1 MHWDDGPG
9 GGCASRVCRVRV
21 VPARRRC
28 HAGLSSAGTGIA
40 ACHQRAPG
48 LSRCTCAASAAC
60 PPLVK
65 APRAHRLWVSLID
78 SSGPGS
84 RLDIFA
90 VNVRLIYA
98 LLRRG
103 VWTNSG
109 AFSVHRALIALP
121 QVKALLR
128 ARPVTR
134 SPAFPPRRAQAR
146 RRFTQVIHMVVHS
159 KACNTFSS
167 RAGRQQRVSMPV
179 LARGG
184 RHAGRGSGLGLDAI
198 AHDGGH
204 RMLAAH
210 PAGQAAR
217 VPRRLP
223 AVTLTVIPPAAH
235 PRYAQ
240 AARAQSPPAPAPACA
255 TTATSRSGRR
265 RSPSTTR
272 FSS

>member
-1 MHWDDGPG
+1 MTDRAAARP
-9 GGCASRVCRVRV
+9 GCAGFGWCQRGVDVMPDCHRQAQGSRPAISERLVCPGARVPRVRLAL
-21 VPARRRC
+21 P
-28 HAGLSSAGTGIA
+28 LSSA
-40 ACHQRAPG
+40 PG
-48 LSRCTCAASAAC
+48 SPS
-60 PPLVK
+60 VG
-65 APRAHRLWVSLID
+65 SLID
-78 SSGPGS
+78 GSGPGS
-84 RLDIFA
+84 RPDIFA

-179 LARGG
+179 SARGG

-217 VPRRLP
+217 VPSRGTREPRPCSAGSPIIAARIP
-223 AVTLTVIPPAAH
+223 AVAGVPGL
-235 PRYAQ
+235 
-240 AARAQSPPAPAPACA
+240 ARRFLPGRIRQGPSMYEMEGPCL
-255 TTATSRSGRR
+255 RR
-265 RSPSTTR
+265 RAKPTS
-272 FSS
+272 

>member
-1 MHWDDGPG
+1 MACRAVIGRHGDRGLPS
-9 GGCASRVCRVRV
+9 ASAWFVRVHVCRE
-21 VPARRRC
+21 C
-28 HAGLSSAGTGIA
+28 GLPSP
-40 ACHQRAPG
+40 CQ
-48 LSRCTCAASAAC
+48 
-60 PPLVK
+60 

-78 SSGPGS
+78 GSGPGS
-84 RLDIFA
+84 RPDIFA

-167 RAGRQQRVSMPV
+167 R
-179 LARGG
+179 
-184 RHAGRGSGLGLDAI
+184 
-198 AHDGGH
+198 
-204 RMLAAH
+204 
-210 PAGQAAR
+210 
-217 VPRRLP
+217 
-223 AVTLTVIPPAAH
+223 
-235 PRYAQ
+235 
-240 AARAQSPPAPAPACA
+240 
-255 TTATSRSGRR
+255 
-265 RSPSTTR
+265 
-272 FSS
+272 